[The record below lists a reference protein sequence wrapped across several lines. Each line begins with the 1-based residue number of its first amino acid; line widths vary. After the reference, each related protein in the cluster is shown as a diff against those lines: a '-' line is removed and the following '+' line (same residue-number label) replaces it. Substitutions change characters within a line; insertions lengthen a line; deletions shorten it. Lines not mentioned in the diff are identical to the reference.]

1 MGPVDKFID
10 RVTAFKTI
18 ILDTNAVI
26 YFLEGI
32 PEYCEFL
39 MPLFEK
45 AENNQLKIILSV
57 ITEAELLVKPYREN
71 DVEAIKA
78 IRMLIED
85 FPNIEVVP
93 VTREIARKAAEI
105 RSKSGLKL
113 PDAIIVSTGML
124 FSGAM
129 VGNDSGL
136 IGKLDDYLP
145 YIMLGENHSSEH

>member
-1 MGPVDKFID
+1 MGPVDKFIKRIMD
-10 RVTAFKTI
+10 FKTI

-26 YFLEGI
+26 YYLEGI

-39 MPLFEK
+39 EPLFEK
-45 AENNQLKIILSV
+45 AENNQLKIKLSV

-71 DVEAIKA
+71 NIEVIKA
-78 IRMLIED
+78 VKTLIEE

-113 PDAIIVSTGML
+113 PDAIIVSTGTL
-124 FSGAM
+124 FGCVM
-129 VGNDSGL
+129 VGNDLGL
-136 IGKLDDYLP
+136 NGKLDNYLP
-145 YIMLGENHSSEH
+145 YIILGENHLSEN